1 MADRL
6 TQLQDAVNVQADNLC
21 NSLGILQQ
29 SAVPTNFAEF
39 SSFNRSISQAY
50 ARTLAEAGVVLP
62 DTKVAAEQAPPQANG
77 NLSGAGSSGTNKDAP
92 TEEPTTSAAAAA
104 AIPTASDNRGLF
116 VKLITKTAKDIDVLI
131 DSLPSKEAESEIQE
145 AHIARLQA
153 ENLAEARELSKTIE
167 EAEAMLAV
175 IQEALDDIA
184 QNMMRMKK
192 LEAMDSK

>member
-6 TQLQDAVNVQADNLC
+6 TQLQDAVNVQADNFC

-29 SAVPTNFAEF
+29 LATPTNFSEF
-39 SSFNRSISQAY
+39 SSFNRSTSQAY
-50 ARTLAEAGVVLP
+50 ARTLTESGVVFP
-62 DTKVAAEQAPPQANG
+62 GQKTAIDQ
-77 NLSGAGSSGTNKDAP
+77 
-92 TEEPTTSAAAAA
+92 TTSAANGTTSGVASSSNHKDTTTEEQTTSAAS
-104 AIPTASDNRGLF
+104 IPTASDNRALF

-145 AHIARLQA
+145 AHIARLQS
-153 ENLAEARELSKTIE
+153 ENMAEAKELAKTIE

-192 LEAMDSK
+192 LEAMDTK